1 MTTSQAD
8 YRLFTGGGWKRAR
21 GGTFAD
27 YNPSTGEV
35 WKEIPDATREDAKEA
50 IDAAAAA
57 FPAWAAT
64 PHTQRALILN
74 RAADILERRTPEI
87 ADIIVDEGG
96 GWIGKAMFEKGYVV
110 GLLRA
115 AAAAAYQL
123 HGEIL
128 PSEYGKVMMV
138 ERVPLGVVAVIS
150 PWNFPLL
157 LSTRGLCVALAVG
170 NTVVLKP
177 SEETPV
183 AGGLFLAEIFEE
195 AGIPDGVLNVIPCS
209 RDHVAEVGK
218 ELITNPKVKGIS
230 FTGSSAVGRE
240 IAREAAYHLK
250 RFGMELGGKDALI
263 VLDDADMGKAVD
275 AAAFGTFMH
284 QGQICMSVERI
295 IVDESIADEFTD
307 RLVKHVRKLGVGDP
321 RRNPIGPVINQKQL
335 DKIHRQVTEAVEQ
348 GADLLTGGTYKGLF
362 YQPTVLT
369 NVDRNMRVFREETF
383 GPVAPI
389 ITVEDEEEAIEVAN
403 DSDYGLSAG
412 IITRDEER
420 GLRVARQLE
429 TGIAH
434 VNDSS
439 VNDEPHVPFGGMK
452 SSGIGRHGGKAS
464 IELFTE
470 TRWIT
475 LERGGRHYP
484 PPFVSEKRPE
494 DLKFEKNGSHKNG
507 KNGKNHKKNK
517 KDKRK

>member
-1 MTTSQAD
+1 MAVTASWTEHKL
-8 YRLFTGGGWKRAR
+8 YIGGAWKRASS
-21 GGTFAD
+21 GVFPD
-27 YNPSTGEV
+27 YNPATGDV
-35 WKEIPDATREDAKEA
+35 WQEIPDANRDDAREA
-50 IDAAAAA
+50 IEAAASA
-57 FPAWAAT
+57 FPAWSAT
-64 PHTQRALILN
+64 PHPQRALILN
-74 RAADILERRTPEI
+74 KAADILERRTAEI
-87 ADIIVDEGG
+87 ADIIVDESGS
-96 GWIGKAMFEKGYVV
+96 WIGKAMFEKGYVV

-128 PSEYGKVMMV
+128 PSEHGKIMMV
-138 ERVPLGVVAVIS
+138 ERVPLGVVSVVS

-157 LSTRGLCVALAVG
+157 LSTRGIGVALAVG

-195 AGIPDGVLNVIPCS
+195 AGIPKGVLNVITCS
-209 RDHVAEVGK
+209 RDNVTEVGH
-218 ELITNPKVKGIS
+218 ELVTNPKVKGIS

-295 IVDESIADEFTD
+295 IVDESIAGEFTD
-307 RLVKHVRKLGVGDP
+307 RLVKHVKKLGVGDP
-321 RRNPIGPVINQKQL
+321 RQNPIGPVINKKQL
-335 DKIHRQVTEAVEQ
+335 DKIHRQVTEAVEH
-348 GADLLTGGTYKGLF
+348 GADLLAGGTYRGLF

-369 NVDRNMRVFREETF
+369 NVTRDMAVFREETF

-389 ITVEDEEEAIEVAN
+389 ITVDSEEEAIEVAN

-439 VNDEPHVPFGGMK
+439 VNDEPHVPFGGVK
-452 SSGIGRHGGKAS
+452 SSGIGRHGGRAS

-484 PPFVSEKRPE
+484 PPFVSEKPTNG
-494 DLKFEKNGSHKNG
+494 LKIKKHSNG
-507 KNGKNHKKNK
+507 KKAKK
-517 KDKRK
+517 R